1 MDCVT
6 KAIRL
11 SESGCSCSQAVFG
24 AFALEFGLDEDV
36 AVRVASGFGGGM
48 RMGDTC
54 GALTGAFMAL
64 GLALGGDAS
73 RTAEG
78 RQTVSDAVIACTRRF
93 RDSHGALACRD
104 LLGCDIHTP
113 EGKQLALDQNLFETR
128 CRDLVR
134 DAATIVD
141 DMLAADPRSGRPRLA

>member
-1 MDCVT
+1 MAVVAQAV
-6 KAIRL
+6 KL

-24 AFALEFGLDEDV
+24 AFAPEFGLDEDV

-64 GLALGGDAS
+64 GLALGGNAS

-78 RQTVSDAVIACTRRF
+78 RQAVSEAVIACTRRF
-93 RDSHGALACRD
+93 LDSHGALACRD
-104 LLGCDIHTP
+104 LLGCDIHTL
-113 EGKQLALDQNLFETR
+113 EGKQRALDQNLFETK

-134 DAATIVD
+134 DAATIVES
-141 DMLAADPRSGRPRLA
+141 LLVPES

>member
-1 MDCVT
+1 MNRVDRAVE
-6 KAIRL
+6 L
-11 SESGCSCSQAVFG
+11 SRSDCSCSQAVFG
-24 AFALEFGLDEDV
+24 AFAPEFGVDEDT

-78 RQTVSDAVIACTRRF
+78 RQAVSDAVIACTRRF

-113 EGKQLALDQNLFETR
+113 EGKQLALDRNLFETK

-134 DAATIVD
+134 DAATIVES
-141 DMLAADPRSGRPRLA
+141 LVK

>member
-1 MDCVT
+1 MDVVAQAV
-6 KAIRL
+6 KL

-24 AFALEFGLDEDV
+24 AFAPRFGVDEDT

-78 RQTVSDAVIACTRRF
+78 RQVVSDAVIACAGRF
-93 RDSHGALACRD
+93 RQFHGALACRD

-134 DAATIVD
+134 DAATIVES
-141 DMLAADPRSGRPRLA
+141 LVNY